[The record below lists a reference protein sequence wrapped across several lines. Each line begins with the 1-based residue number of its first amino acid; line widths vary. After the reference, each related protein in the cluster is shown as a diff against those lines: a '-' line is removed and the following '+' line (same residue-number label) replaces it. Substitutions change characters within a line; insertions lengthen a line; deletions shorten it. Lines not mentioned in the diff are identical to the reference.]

1 MIMSRYFV
9 THVHTPETCPAKNP
23 EMGQMLLTHLS
34 RMNARK
40 YGIDLQGE
48 AVLDGKHT
56 LNLIIE
62 ARDKDSIEKFMQPFA
77 MAGSVEITQAS
88 SCEEVVAREGC

>member
-1 MIMSRYFV
+1 MSLYFV
-9 THVHTPETCPAKNP
+9 SHVHTPETCPAKDP
-23 EMGQMLLTHLS
+23 EKGQMLLDHLS

-77 MAGSVEITQAS
+77 MAGSVEIIPAS
-88 SCEEVVAREGC
+88 SCEAVVAREGC

>member
-1 MIMSRYFV
+1 MSLYFV
-9 THVHTPETCPAKNP
+9 SHQHTPETCPAKNP

-40 YGIDLQGE
+40 FGIDLQGE

-56 LNLIIE
+56 LYLIME
-62 ARDKDSIEKFMQPFA
+62 ARDQASVEKFMQPFA
-77 MAGSVEITQAS
+77 MAGSVKIVPAS
-88 SCEEVVAREGC
+88 SCEAVVAREGC

>member
-1 MIMSRYFV
+1 MALYFV
-9 THVHTPETCPAKNP
+9 SHKHTPETCPAKNP

-40 YGIDLQGE
+40 FGIDLQGE

-56 LNLIIE
+56 LNLILE
-62 ARDKDSIEKFMQPFA
+62 ARDAASVEKFMQPFA
-77 MAGSVEITQAS
+77 MAGSVEIVQAS
-88 SCEEVVAREGC
+88 SCEAVVSRQGC

>member
-1 MIMSRYFV
+1 MNRYFV
-9 THVHTPETCPAKNP
+9 SHQHTPETCPAKNP

-40 YGIDLQGE
+40 FGIDLQGE

-56 LNLIIE
+56 LNLIVE
-62 ARDKDSIEKFMQPFA
+62 ARDKASVEKFMEPFA
-77 MAGSVEITQAS
+77 RAGSVEIIPAS
-88 SCEEVVAREGC
+88 SCEAVVARAGC

>member
-1 MIMSRYFV
+1 MALYFV
-9 THVHTPETCPAKNP
+9 SHKHTPETCPAKNP

-40 YGIDLQGE
+40 FGIDLQGE

-56 LNLIIE
+56 LNLIME
-62 ARDKDSIEKFMQPFA
+62 AKDTPY
-77 MAGSVEITQAS
+77 SVLPIPTDLS
-88 SCEEVVAREGC
+88 RGTT